1 MPTHV
6 ESMKKQPQIRLAK
19 ASMKKRV
26 EQMLP
31 TNQVVN
37 VKSMKNAVQNIAHQP
52 NLVTKSVELTLSK
65 TPFLIALNLLSSIKI
80 KPSILVHMQHIK
92 CCISSDRINIC
103 SVQW

>member
-37 VKSMKNAVQNIAHQP
+37 VKSMKNAVQKVVIQM
-52 NLVTKSVELTLSK
+52 NLEVKNVSFKRIVHPAYCMYES
-65 TPFLIALNLLSSIKI
+65 LN
-80 KPSILVHMQHIK
+80 
-92 CCISSDRINIC
+92 
-103 SVQW
+103 